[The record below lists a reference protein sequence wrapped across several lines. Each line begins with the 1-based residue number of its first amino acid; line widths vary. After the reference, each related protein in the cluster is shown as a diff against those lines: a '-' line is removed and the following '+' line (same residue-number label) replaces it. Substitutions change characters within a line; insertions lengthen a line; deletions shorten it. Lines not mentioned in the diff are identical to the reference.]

1 VPEALEPVLDEIRAL
16 ILSDSLSRAVFSG
29 RRRNAQ
35 PDFKRV
41 DVRPV
46 LIRGAVH
53 LQVVRTDERQATTSN
68 HSAEEVR
75 PVIDEL
81 LGAGYGNLLVETTE
95 LSVQVRVTK
104 KGLAQ
109 VHRAEVGREVNLS
122 HDRDKMRLIDPEDP
136 LLRVL
141 GISDAQGRIKPSRQ
155 DKYRQVEEFLRLL
168 APALQDAIY
177 AGHIPAPTSDRPL
190 RVVDLGCG
198 HAYLTFAAH
207 QYLRSLG
214 MPVHVIGIDV
224 REDSRDHNRRVADE
238 LGVTATMEFRAESI
252 DQTAAFD
259 DCVDVAIALHACDT
273 ATDDAL
279 AWAAH
284 RNAGLILSAPCC
296 HHDLQKQLSGGVSP
310 EPFAVLT
317 RHGLLR
323 ERWADLLTD
332 TFRAHLLRLIGYRVE
347 VVEFVA
353 GEHTPRNLLI
363 RATRTRAHAD
373 STEWTRYDALKA
385 QWQVVPA
392 LEPRLG
398 SLLDRAQ

>member
-1 VPEALEPVLDEIRAL
+1 VPEPLEPVLDEIRGL
-16 ILSDSLSRAVFSG
+16 ILSGSLSRAVFSG

-35 PDFKRV
+35 PNYKRV

-46 LIRGAVH
+46 MVRGAVH

-68 HSAEEVR
+68 HSADESPAV
-75 PVIDEL
+75 VDEL
-81 LGAGYGNLLVETTE
+81 LEAGYGNVLVETTE
-95 LSVQVRVTK
+95 SSIQVRVTK

-109 VHRAEVGREVNLS
+109 VHRDETGREVNLA
-122 HDRDKMRLIDPEDP
+122 HDRDKPRLIDPADP
-136 LLRVL
+136 VFRVL
-141 GISDAQGRIKPSRQ
+141 GISDADGRIKPSRR

-168 APALQDAIY
+168 APALQDAIS
-177 AGHIPAPTSDRPL
+177 AGHIPTPTDAQPL

-207 QYLRSLG
+207 QYLQSLS
-214 MPVHVIGIDV
+214 MPIHVIGIDV
-224 REDSRDHNRRVADE
+224 REDSRDRNRRIAQD
-238 LGVTATMEFRAESI
+238 LGVSATMEFRAESI
-252 DQTAAFD
+252 DQTAVFD
-259 DCVDVAIALHACDT
+259 DGVDVAIALHACDT

-279 AWAAH
+279 AWAALRH
-284 RNAGLILSAPCC
+284 AGLILSAPCC
-296 HHDLQKQLSGGVSP
+296 HHELQQQLSEHEPP
-310 EPFAVLT
+310 EPFALLT

-332 TFRAHLLRLIGYRVE
+332 TFRAQLLRLIGYRVE

-363 RATRTRAHAD
+363 RATRTQAKAASQER
-373 STEWTRYDALKA
+373 TRYEALKA

-392 LEPRLG
+392 LEPRLR
-398 SLLDRAQ
+398 SLLDDQ